1 MKKVFILLAIAAM
14 TMVACNKPE
23 NGDDPS
29 GEGENKEYAAPIKID
44 GDFTDWAALGDKVQV
59 VKCAPSS
66 SNLDLKLMKVYGD
79 KYYVFVYLEFD
90 YSAYEAVTSNYL
102 NFIINGD
109 NDKATGGYK
118 GPFDQGET
126 PCVDM
131 LIQGAVIADGVDCEF
146 DPYVGLWPDTMAANS
161 PDWPS
166 PSWTEVENNNFII
179 GKGSKKAWEFQIT
192 RELYPA
198 GKLAKEFGIGA
209 LCTVNGWDAT
219 GALPNADATETNPA
233 GEADLL
239 TVKYNK

>member
-1 MKKVFILLAIAAM
+1 MKKVFLMMAVAAM
-14 TMVACNKPE
+14 ALVACNKPD

-44 GDFTDWAALGDKVQV
+44 GDFADWAALGDKVQV
-59 VKCAPSS
+59 VKCAPAS

-126 PCVDM
+126 PCVDL

-146 DPYVGLWPDTMAANS
+146 DPYVGLLEGSSSRRIRSASD
-161 PDWPS
+161 
-166 PSWTEVENNNFII
+166 FII
-179 GKGSKKAWEFQIT
+179 GKGNKKAYEFQIT

-198 GKLAKEFGIGA
+198 GKLAKEFGLGA